1 MNLMLNIKKKIT
13 KLNIE
18 KDKVSKSFQI
28 EINKILK
35 EFAENNKIDIIL
47 SSNQML
53 IGKSNFDVTEQL
65 LNIVNDKI
73 KNFKLN

>member
-1 MNLMLNIKKKIT
+1 MQN
-13 KLNIE
+13 
-18 KDKVSKSFQI
+18 D
-28 EINKILK
+28 
-35 EFAENNKIDIIL
+35 NKIDIIL